1 MCVDWN
7 NAVAN
12 NHALHGSLKLH
23 IFHAPHDHAFAPSII
38 ANTAPHRSNDE

>member
-12 NHALHGSLKLH
+12 NHALHGSLKPH
-23 IFHAPHDHAFAPSII
+23 CFHAPHAHAFARFHNRKRRP
-38 ANTAPHRSNDE
+38 AP